1 MSRKHTARVAPEEA
15 AFRPALPLCPLP
27 GISEMRMSN
36 TRQFEESLFSD
47 DAVVLP
53 HQPEIRAYFNRA
65 GTVTILV
72 EGDGMVAI
80 PCHAI
85 LLLADRLLELAQ
97 QDTEF
102 SDDDFSEPN
111 E

>member
-27 GISEMRMSN
+27 GISDMHMS
-36 TRQFEESLFSD
+36 TTIQFEESLFSD

-53 HQPEIRAYFNRA
+53 HQSEIRAYFNRA
-65 GTVTILV
+65 GTVTISV

-85 LLLADRLLELAQ
+85 LPLADRLLEMAQ
-97 QDTEF
+97 QNAEGSADNF
-102 SDDDFSEPN
+102 NEPN